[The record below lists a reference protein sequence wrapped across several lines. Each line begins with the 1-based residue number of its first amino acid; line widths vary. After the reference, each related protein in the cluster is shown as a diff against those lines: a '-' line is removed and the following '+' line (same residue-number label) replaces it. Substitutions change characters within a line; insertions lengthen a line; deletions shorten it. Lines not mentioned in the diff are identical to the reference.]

1 MLSEHHRF
9 PPRARAK
16 VGARGEGACASSGA
30 FVPGREQVLKQA
42 LVITMPSR

>member
-16 VGARGEGACASSGA
+16 VGARGEGA
-30 FVPGREQVLKQA
+30 FVPGHERVHEQA
-42 LVITMPSR
+42 LVTATPSL